1 MSELTILPVA
11 IPLLVAAVLM
21 GAQPVLPRRVLD
33 AVGILTAATVL
44 VLCVVLGWGALEN
57 PIITWAGGWL
67 PRSGVA
73 LGVAFA
79 IDPLGAGLASLAAF
93 LMTASLVFSWRY
105 FKASGALYHSLML
118 VFLAG
123 MVGFCLTG
131 DLFNL
136 FVFFELMS
144 VAAYAL
150 TGFKIEE
157 EKSLE
162 GALNFAV
169 VNSIGAFLILIGIA
183 LLYGRTGAL
192 NLAQIGRELAGGP
205 TDGLVVV
212 SFVLI
217 ASGLCVKAAL
227 VPFHF
232 WLADAHAVAPTP
244 VCVIFSGVMV
254 ELGVYGVARVYWTI
268 YANPK
273 GLQPA
278 AVGAIFIAAGTA
290 SALIGAVMC
299 AAQRHIKRL
308 LAFSTISHMG
318 ILLIALGLMTPEA
331 LAGGAVYVMGHGL
344 VKGALF
350 LVAGVLL
357 HRAGTVDEF
366 ELRGLGRSLPVTGIA
381 FVLAGL
387 GLAGLPPFGTALGK
401 SLIEGSA
408 RHSGRDWISLVL
420 IATSAM
426 TAGAVLRVAGRVFL
440 GWGPPRGDREG
451 VQGKDDRESRQGGGR
466 IPWVML
472 GPIIVLVL
480 SALIS
485 GLHPRLA
492 DGAIAAAGRFTN
504 TAVYRLTVLDAEASG
519 MSALASTSSNTEG
532 LIGGLFT
539 AACSVAIALSS
550 LFADRFPRSLRDIIS
565 QAIHPAMGAL
575 RALHSGK
582 VGDYVTWLTLG
593 VAVFGI
599 VLAIL
604 TGIKL
609 S

>member
-1 MSELTILPVA
+1 
-11 IPLLVAAVLM
+11 
-21 GAQPVLPRRVLD
+21 
-33 AVGILTAATVL
+33 
-44 VLCVVLGWGALEN
+44 
-57 PIITWAGGWL
+57 
-67 PRSGVA
+67 
-73 LGVAFA
+73 
-79 IDPLGAGLASLAAF
+79 
-93 LMTASLVFSWRY
+93 
-105 FKASGALYHSLML
+105 
-118 VFLAG
+118 
-123 MVGFCLTG
+123 
-131 DLFNL
+131 
-136 FVFFELMS
+136 
-144 VAAYAL
+144 
-150 TGFKIEE
+150 
-157 EKSLE
+157 
-162 GALNFAV
+162 
-169 VNSIGAFLILIGIA
+169 

-254 ELGVYGVARVYWTI
+254 ELGIYGVARVYWTI
-268 YANPK
+268 YANPS

-278 AVGAIFIAAGTA
+278 AVGAIFITAGTA

-318 ILLIALGLMTPEA
+318 ILLIALGLMTPDA
-331 LAGGAVYVMGHGL
+331 LAGGAIYVLGHGL

-366 ELRGLGRSLPVTGIA
+366 ELRGMGKSLPVTGVA
-381 FVLAGL
+381 FLLAGL
-387 GLAGLPPFGTALGK
+387 GLAGMPPFGTALGK

-408 RHSGRDWISLVL
+408 RHSGRGWISLVL
-420 IATSAM
+420 IATSAL

-440 GWGPPRGDREG
+440 GWGPRQGDREG
-451 VQGKDDRESRQGGGR
+451 IQGKDDRESRQGGGR

-480 SALIS
+480 AALIS
-485 GLHPRLA
+485 GLPPRLA
-492 DGAIAAAGRFTN
+492 EGAIAAAGRFTD
-504 TAVYRLTVLDAEASG
+504 TSSYQSTVLDTRFNAPIFAVRPSPKQDG
-519 MSALASTSSNTEG
+519 LMSG
-532 LIGGLFT
+532 LI
-539 AACSVAIALSS
+539 AACCAVTVALSS
-550 LFADRFPRSLRDIIS
+550 LFADRVPRFLREGAS
-565 QAIHPAMGAL
+565 RAVRPALTSL
-575 RALHSGK
+575 RALHSGV

-599 VLAIL
+599 VLAL
-604 TGIKL
+604 RTGL
-609 S
+609 VRF